1 MPSPGEITHLILP
14 AGPGVRV
21 DTHIFNPYVI
31 SPFYDSLIGK
41 LIVWAKDRDM
51 AIKRMQRALAEFQ
64 IEGIKSTIPF
74 HQQVFQDADFIHGD
88 IDTHFLAKWADPG

>member
-1 MPSPGEITHLILP
+1 
-14 AGPGVRV
+14 
-21 DTHIFNPYVI
+21 
-31 SPFYDSLIGK
+31 
-41 LIVWAKDRDM
+41 M

-88 IDTHFLAKWADPG
+88 IDTHFLGKWADPG